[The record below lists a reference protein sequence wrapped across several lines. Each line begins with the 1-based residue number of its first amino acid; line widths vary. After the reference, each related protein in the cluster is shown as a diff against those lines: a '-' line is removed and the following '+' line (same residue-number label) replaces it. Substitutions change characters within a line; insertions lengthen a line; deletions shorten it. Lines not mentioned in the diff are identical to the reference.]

1 MAARIFG
8 FGRVLVAMATC
19 AAFARAGMVS
29 AQDARSRA
37 QLALERDEPE
47 APSRVVIEGFVLA
60 LDGAP
65 AEGAVVVSSAG
76 GRAITDAAGTYRLE
90 VEVPPGATHVQV
102 TAVGS
107 SGAVASMSV
116 AVSASTPSARVRPLA
131 LTRGSHCSP
140 SWLPTFGAEP
150 GTDSSVYA
158 LAVYDDGGGPAL
170 YVGGDFRSAGG
181 VWAVGIAKWDG
192 SSWSPLGSGSALDA
206 DSKDYVVD
214 LAVFDDGGGSA
225 LYVAGSFSHAND
237 VPADGIAKWDGSSW
251 STLDGGADDQF
262 VGALAVYDDG
272 SGPALYAG
280 GSFEDA
286 GGVPANGI
294 AKWDGT
300 SWSALGSGMNGYVA
314 ALTTHDDGG
323 GPALFAGGGFT
334 TAGGG
339 SANRIAK
346 WNGSSWAALGSGL
359 DGQVY
364 ALLSHV
370 EDGGPALYV
379 GGVFTSAGG
388 ASANRIAMWDGG
400 SWSEPGDGLMDSSGF
415 PSSVQALRVY
425 DDGSGEM
432 LYAGGAFWLPASNL
446 AKLDGSSWAQIG
458 SGVSSSVT
466 ALAVHDDGGGQAL
479 YAGGYFAS
487 AGGVP
492 ANRIA
497 KWDGSSWAPLGSG
510 MDGIYSLTGA
520 PSVQALA
527 VFDDGGGP
535 TLHAGGQFA
544 TAGGVAASRI
554 AKWNGSSW
562 SALGS
567 GVNNDVLAL
576 AVHDDG
582 GGPALFAGGLFTV
595 AGGGTANRIARWNG
609 TSWSALGTGT
619 NNAVR
624 ALVVFD
630 DGGGPALY
638 AGGSFGSAGGVAASG
653 IAKWNGTSWSALGN
667 LNGWVEAL
675 AVFDDGSGPALY
687 AGGSFSTAGGTAAN
701 RIARWD
707 GASWSALGQG
717 VNANSSV
724 LALAAHDDGGGPA
737 LYAGGTFSSAGGGAA
752 SCVAKW
758 DGSSWSALGSGLGD
772 MVHALAVHDDG
783 SGPALFVGGYFM
795 SALDS
800 GDSFLA
806 KWGCDS
812 VPPVLACPASV
823 LTIDGFNGPPGEV
836 VHYTVT
842 ASDESDP
849 SPVVVCVPP
858 SGSFFPQ
865 GTTLVNC
872 TATDATGNQSSCQ
885 FPVTVAPRIRQR
897 HP

>member
-554 AKWNGSSW
+554 AK
-562 SALGS
+562 
-567 GVNNDVLAL
+567 
-576 AVHDDG
+576 
-582 GGPALFAGGLFTV
+582 
-595 AGGGTANRIARWNG
+595 
-609 TSWSALGTGT
+609 
-619 NNAVR
+619 
-624 ALVVFD
+624 
-630 DGGGPALY
+630 
-638 AGGSFGSAGGVAASG
+638 
-653 IAKWNGTSWSALGN
+653 GN
-667 LNGWVEAL
+667 V
-675 AVFDDGSGPALY
+675 
-687 AGGSFSTAGGTAAN
+687 
-701 RIARWD
+701 
-707 GASWSALGQG
+707 
-717 VNANSSV
+717 
-724 LALAAHDDGGGPA
+724 
-737 LYAGGTFSSAGGGAA
+737 
-752 SCVAKW
+752 
-758 DGSSWSALGSGLGD
+758 
-772 MVHALAVHDDG
+772 
-783 SGPALFVGGYFM
+783 
-795 SALDS
+795 
-800 GDSFLA
+800 
-806 KWGCDS
+806 
-812 VPPVLACPASV
+812 
-823 LTIDGFNGPPGEV
+823 
-836 VHYTVT
+836 
-842 ASDESDP
+842 
-849 SPVVVCVPP
+849 
-858 SGSFFPQ
+858 
-865 GTTLVNC
+865 
-872 TATDATGNQSSCQ
+872 
-885 FPVTVAPRIRQR
+885 
-897 HP
+897 